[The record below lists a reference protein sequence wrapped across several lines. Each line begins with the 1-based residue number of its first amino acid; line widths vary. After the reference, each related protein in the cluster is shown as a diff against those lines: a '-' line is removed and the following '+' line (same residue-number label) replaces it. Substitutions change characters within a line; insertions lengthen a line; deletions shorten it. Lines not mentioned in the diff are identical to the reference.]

1 MIERFPD
8 TILARMTSE
17 LWLGRDKAKDEPI
30 FIERNGERFQYCLD
44 YMRDG
49 QVSVSTTASKD
60 GVVKDLAY
68 YGFEGVDPSAIEAA
82 TGHVLIDARRNL
94 GEMV

>member
-1 MIERFPD
+1 
-8 TILARMTSE
+8 
-17 LWLGRDKAKDEPI
+17 
-30 FIERNGERFQYCLD
+30 
-44 YMRDG
+44 MRDG
-49 QVSVSTTASKD
+49 RVSVSTTASKD

-82 TGHVLIDARRNL
+82 TGRVLIDARRNL